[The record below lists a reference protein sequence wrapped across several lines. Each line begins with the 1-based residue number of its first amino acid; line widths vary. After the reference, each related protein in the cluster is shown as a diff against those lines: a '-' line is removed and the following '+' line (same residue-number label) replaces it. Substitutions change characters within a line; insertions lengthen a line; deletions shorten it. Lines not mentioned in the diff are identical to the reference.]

1 MEGLFHHGVG
11 AGVAD
16 SGFFLS
22 LYCLLFYGVS
32 PRGFC
37 ISPAPFLKAFCLRF
51 PPSLS
56 YDLDVSVT
64 VQEMKLAGVRFKN
77 LQKILNRRRY
87 IQSKEGIQ
95 NTSND
100 SLGLSIPPA
109 VLQYFL
115 ELLETYP
122 EQERTRSK
130 ELSLCHCLRR
140 TLLIVI
146 CTVDGKLVCHE
157 ATIPEAAQLEK
168 KVNEVEQIYLN
179 ANKKK
184 KSFPKGTSIGKG
196 QDKGKHV
203 LSIKK
208 QQEEASRREA
218 AAAKRIPELMRQF
231 GTNIATNLTWPF
243 MQPVDVEGPGLHEV
257 DTHLERLGDY
267 VVRKRR
273 QEKDKVA
280 QEISRIHVG
289 TGDEAGWGTFQE
301 SSEDFEPSEVYSVQG
316 RHSERLERLSR
327 IEYPSGS
334 SSVFSRAS

>member
-1 MEGLFHHGVG
+1 MWG
-11 AGVAD
+11 
-16 SGFFLS
+16 
-22 LYCLLFYGVS
+22 
-32 PRGFC
+32 
-37 ISPAPFLKAFCLRF
+37 
-51 PPSLS
+51 
-56 YDLDVSVT
+56 
-64 VQEMKLAGVRFKN
+64 QEKKLAGVRFKN

-122 EQERTRSK
+122 EQERTPSK

-196 QDKGKHV
+196 RDKGKHV

-231 GTNIATNLTWPF
+231 GTIL
-243 MQPVDVEGPGLHEV
+243 QQILHG
-257 DTHLERLGDY
+257 RLCN
-267 VVRKRR
+267 R
-273 QEKDKVA
+273 
-280 QEISRIHVG
+280 
-289 TGDEAGWGTFQE
+289 
-301 SSEDFEPSEVYSVQG
+301 
-316 RHSERLERLSR
+316 
-327 IEYPSGS
+327 
-334 SSVFSRAS
+334 